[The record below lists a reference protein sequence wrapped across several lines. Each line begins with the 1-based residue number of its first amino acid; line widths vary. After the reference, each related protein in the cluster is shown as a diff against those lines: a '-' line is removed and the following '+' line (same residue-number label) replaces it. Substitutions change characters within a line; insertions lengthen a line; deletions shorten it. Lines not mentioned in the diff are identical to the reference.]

1 MSGAL
6 RHAEPAPRTA
16 RIAPEAGPMLR
27 DELGELLNRL
37 LEAERAGSKLLA
49 GYLDELSPGS
59 RLFTTL
65 RDVQRDEARNCAFL
79 IHLLLE
85 LEIEPSTAT
94 GEFYREGLAIRG
106 ARERLEFLNRGQGWA
121 AKRIAAALPRVC
133 AAEAKAILQ
142 AMHESHLSNITACS
156 ALFD

>member
-1 MSGAL
+1 MSDAL
-6 RHAEPAPRTA
+6 RHAEPAPWTA
-16 RIAPEAGPMLR
+16 RIAPEPEPMLR
-27 DELGELLNRL
+27 NELGQLLNLL

-59 RLFTTL
+59 RLFATL
-65 RDVQRDEARNCAFL
+65 REVQRDEARNCAFL

-94 GEFYREGLAIRG
+94 GEFYRKGLAIPGTRQ
-106 ARERLEFLNRGQGWA
+106 RLEFLNRGQGWV
-121 AKRIAAALPRVC
+121 AKRIAVALPRVC
-133 AAEAKAILQ
+133 ATEAKAILQ
-142 AMHESHLSNITACS
+142 AMHESHLSNIAACN